1 MFEWLKSVLGKPAN
15 SSMKPPWTEA
25 GMRELTQDSPE
36 LNAFRAESGNVLHIL
51 GNPDKADIANE
62 DLDAAAGIAVA
73 NYASKRTSHYGGHL
87 AGYDRFLT
95 SRRMIL
101 KSEDYLHIYDRKTE
115 TDLNCIHLF
124 SLPTD
129 PAKTLWARVLVDSA
143 GKKAIVVTENTFMEE
158 TARNRWWL
166 VREDGEWKIDY
177 FEPIFN

>member
-1 MFEWLKSVLGKPAN
+1 MFEWLKSLIGKPE
-15 SSMKPPWTEA
+15 SSFMKPPWPEI
-25 GMRELTQDSPE
+25 GMRELTQGSPE
-36 LNAFRAESGNVLHIL
+36 WDRFRTESGEVLHIL
-51 GNPDKADIANE
+51 GNPTKAGITRE
-62 DLDAAAGIAVA
+62 DLHAAAGIAVA
-73 NYASKRTSHYGGHL
+73 KYASKRTPYYGGHL

-101 KSEDYLHIYDRKTE
+101 KSEDYLHIYDRRTE

-129 PAKTLWARVLVDSA
+129 LAKTLWALVLIDSA
-143 GKKAIVVTENTFMEE
+143 GKKAIVVTENAFMEGI
-158 TARNRWWL
+158 ARNRWWL